1 MVFPQKLNIEMQA
14 LSGKNKAKSPIKIY
28 VTNRINI
35 YFTANTIFNKNSYC
49 FSIAYWLLGVE
60 KIVGK
65 STGDVPCFIIE

>member
-14 LSGKNKAKSPIKIY
+14 FSGENKAKSPFKIY

-35 YFTANTIFNKNSYC
+35 NFTANTIFNKNSY
-49 FSIAYWLLGVE
+49 SVSRYWSLGVE
-60 KIVGK
+60 TIFGK